1 MKKRIWILTLFP
13 EFFEPL
19 LKCGIA
25 GQALR
30 GERSEGNF
38 SFEVQCVNIRDY
50 SNTKYR
56 SVDDTPYGGG
66 PGMVIKA
73 DILKNAL
80 LEGVVKAGGYNE
92 LSELHVV
99 FPSPRGSVWNNKLAR
114 EFATT
119 TLSSPDKDV
128 VFICGRYE
136 GIDERFL
143 EKYVQEYISMGDFVL
158 TGGELAVMTILDSA
172 VRFVPGILGNKLSSE
187 ADSFE
192 DGLIE
197 FPQYTKPREF
207 EGISVPDILLEG
219 HHKKIGEWQLEEK
232 IRMTEKYRPD
242 LIEKYLKKKSTIL
255 QAKKSHSCSQSS
267 SSKNSR

>member
-1 MKKRIWILTLFP
+1 VKKHIWILTLFP

-30 GERSEGNF
+30 GERTDGNF
-38 SFEVQCVNIRDY
+38 SFEVHLINIRDY
-50 SNTKYR
+50 SKTKYK

-66 PGMVIKA
+66 PGMVMKA
-73 DILKNAL
+73 DVLKDTL
-80 LEGVVKAGGYNE
+80 LEGVMKAGNYTE
-92 LSELHVV
+92 LSQLHVI
-99 FPSPRGSVWNNKLAR
+99 FPSPRGAVLTNELAR
-114 EFATT
+114 KLATT
-119 TLSSPDKDV
+119 TLSSPDKDI

-136 GIDERFL
+136 GVDERFL
-143 EKYVQEYISMGDFVL
+143 EKYVQEYISLGDFVL
-158 TGGELAVMTILDSA
+158 TGGELAVMTILDAS

-207 EGISVPDILLEG
+207 EGLNVPDVLLEG
-219 HHKKIGEWQLEEK
+219 HHKKIVEWQLEEK
-232 IRMTEKYRPD
+232 IRMTKKYRPD
-242 LIEKYLKKKSTIL
+242 LHEKYQKKKIIF
-255 QAKKSHSCSQSS
+255 
-267 SSKNSR
+267 